1 MLVISTFYRL
11 KQEDLQYE
19 AILEYIARLKRRKKK
34 KVRKGLEIS
43 SRAWWRISLIPV
55 LGRL

>member
-1 MLVISTFYRL
+1 MLVIATFYRL

-19 AILEYIARLKRRKKK
+19 AILEYIARLKKRKK

>member
-34 KVRKGLEIS
+34 VRKGLEIS

>member
-34 KVRKGLEIS
+34 RLEKD
-43 SRAWWRISLIPV
+43 WRLAAGHGGAY
-55 LGRL
+55 L